1 MVIEVRIA
9 TSVADTDPNK
19 KVPPDPHG
27 QMRIRIR
34 EVKKPRKY
42 TSLLGEYKT
51 GRSKVTILLFNLKL
65 YVVYYFLMIFNVILK
80 DLAEIFVC
88 VIFLI

>member
-9 TSVADTDPNK
+9 TSVADTDPHK

-27 QMRIRIR
+27 QMRIR

-51 GRSKVTILLFNLKL
+51 GRSKVTILLYNLKL